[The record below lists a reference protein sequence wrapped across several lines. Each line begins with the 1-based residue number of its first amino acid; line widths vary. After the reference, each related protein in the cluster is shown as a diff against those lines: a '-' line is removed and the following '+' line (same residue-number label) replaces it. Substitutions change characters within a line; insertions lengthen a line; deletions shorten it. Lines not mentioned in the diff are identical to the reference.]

1 MTKNTSA
8 IQQPWVPAGCTL
20 PTLDQPMRQEQFDD
34 LFQTAVRSV
43 DRVGTGHARLDLV
56 PEPAVASRAADLA
69 MREAGCCSFFTFTL
83 SVSGEQLGLDIVVPP
98 DRQAV
103 LDALLRRV
111 LSLMSKA
118 APSLTP

>member
-8 IQQPWVPAGCTL
+8 IQQPWVPAGCML

-43 DRVGTGHARLDLV
+43 ERVGTGHARLDLV

>member
-20 PTLDQPMRQEQFDD
+20 PTLDQPLRQEQFDD

-43 DRVGTGHARLDLV
+43 ERVGTGHARLDLV

-83 SVSGEQLGLDIVVPP
+83 TVSGEQLGLDIVVPP
-98 DRQAV
+98 DHQAV